1 MKLKDMIGM
10 SLSNLF
16 KRKVRTL
23 LTIAGV
29 VIGTCA
35 IVVMVSFGIGMKE
48 SMNTMMEGMGDLT
61 IVQIN
66 NYNQTQDATPLD
78 DEMIAQIEAL
88 PHVAAVTP
96 IYTLDWNAVTINSG
110 KYAYQGQIYGVNM
123 KALADFG
130 YTVEEGDLPGEDF
143 QENMILFGR
152 SALYNFY
159 NTKKTSNNMVMDQ
172 PDATGKI
179 PDPYVDPMEDKLE
192 LMINEMQS
200 NPGGGTESGSGS
212 TTTASKKRKP
222 IKLNCIGVM
231 GDDWSRNPPPG
242 YAVFMDISFAKKLQ
256 AEYNKLN
263 KIKESDTTKKSYDNV
278 SVKADSV
285 DNVAEVEEAIQAL
298 GFADTYSM
306 ESIRKPL
313 EEQMRTTQMILGG
326 LGAISL
332 LVAALGITNTM
343 IMSIYERTREIGV
356 MKVLG
361 CVVGNIRSMF
371 LMEAGTIGF
380 IGGIVGLV
388 FSYGI
393 SFAIN
398 SFAAGGDGSAMG
410 GMMGIGMGMGGGTS
424 VSIIPVWLA
433 LGALAFATMIGLV
446 SGSYP
451 ANRAVKISALTAIKQ
466 E

>member
-1 MKLKDMIGM
+1 MKWKDMIGM

-23 LTIAGV
+23 LTVAGV
-29 VIGTCA
+29 IIGTCA
-35 IVVMVSFGIGMKE
+35 IVVMVSFGIGINE

-66 NYNQTQDATPLD
+66 NYNQTPESTPLD
-78 DEMIAQIEAL
+78 DDMIAKIEAI
-88 PHVAAVTP
+88 PHVVAVTP
-96 IYTLDWNAVTINSG
+96 VYTLDWNAVTINSG

-123 KALADFG
+123 KSLADFG
-130 YTVEEGDLPGEDF
+130 YTVQEGSLPGDDF
-143 QENMILFGR
+143 EENMILFGW

-159 NTKKTSNNMVMDQ
+159 NTKKTSNNMIFAQ
-172 PDATGKI
+172 PDATGTI
-179 PDPYVDPMEDKLE
+179 PDPYVDPMKDELE
-192 LMINEMQS
+192 LVINEMQG
-200 NPGGGTESGSGS
+200 NLDEGTS
-212 TTTASKKRKP
+212 TTTASKKQKP
-222 IKLNCIGVM
+222 IELKCIGVM

-242 YAVFMDISFAKKLQ
+242 YAVFMDVNFAKKLQ
-256 AEYNKLN
+256 EQYNKIN
-263 KIKESDTTKKSYDNV
+263 DVDTTNTKSSYDNV
-278 SVKADSV
+278 SVKAESV
-285 DNVAEVEEAIQAL
+285 EYVAEVEEAIQAL

-313 EEQMRTTQMILGG
+313 EQQMSTIQMILGG

-361 CVVGNIRSMF
+361 CVVGNIRTMF
-371 LMEAGTIGF
+371 LVEAGTIGF
-380 IGGIVGLV
+380 MGGILGLA

-398 SFAAGGDGSAMG
+398 SFAAAGNSISLGGIVGVGVTGSN
-410 GMMGIGMGMGGGTS
+410 

-433 LGALAFATMIGLV
+433 FGALVFATMIGLI
-446 SGSYP
+446 SGFYP

>member
-1 MKLKDMIGM
+1 MIGM

-23 LTIAGV
+23 LTVAGV
-29 VIGTCA
+29 IIGTCA
-35 IVVMVSFGIGMKE
+35 IVVMVSFGIGINE
-48 SMNTMMEGMGDLT
+48 SMNTMMEGMGELT

-66 NYNQTQDATPLD
+66 NYNQTPESTPLD
-78 DEMIAQIEAL
+78 DDMIAKIEAI
-88 PHVAAVTP
+88 PHVVAVTP
-96 IYTLDWNAVTINSG
+96 VYTLDWNAVTINSG

-123 KALADFG
+123 KSLADFG
-130 YTVEEGDLPGEDF
+130 YTVQEGSLPGDDF
-143 QENMILFGR
+143 EENMILFGW

-159 NTKKTSNNMVMDQ
+159 NTKKTSNNMIFAQ
-172 PDATGKI
+172 PDATGTI
-179 PDPYVDPMEDKLE
+179 PDPYVDPMKDELE
-192 LMINEMQS
+192 LVINEMQG
-200 NPGGGTESGSGS
+200 NLDEGTS
-212 TTTASKKRKP
+212 TTTASKKQKP
-222 IKLNCIGVM
+222 IELKCIGVM

-242 YAVFMDISFAKKLQ
+242 YAVFMDVSFAKKLQ
-256 AEYNKLN
+256 EQYNKIN
-263 KIKESDTTKKSYDNV
+263 DVDTTNTKSSYDNV
-278 SVKADSV
+278 SVKAESV
-285 DNVAEVEEAIQAL
+285 EYVAEVEEAIQAL

-313 EEQMRTTQMILGG
+313 EQQMSTIQMILGG

-361 CVVGNIRSMF
+361 CVVGNIRTMF
-371 LMEAGTIGF
+371 LVEAGTIGF
-380 IGGIVGLV
+380 MGGILGLA

-398 SFAAGGDGSAMG
+398 SFAAAGNSISLGGIVGVGVTGSN
-410 GMMGIGMGMGGGTS
+410 

-433 LGALAFATMIGLV
+433 FGALVFATMIGLI
-446 SGSYP
+446 SGFYP

>member
-1 MKLKDMIGM
+1 MKWKDMIGM

-23 LTIAGV
+23 LTVAGV
-29 VIGTCA
+29 IIGTCA
-35 IVVMVSFGIGMKE
+35 IVVMVSFGIGINE

-66 NYNQTQDATPLD
+66 NYNQTPESTPLD
-78 DEMIAQIEAL
+78 DDMIAKIEAI
-88 PHVAAVTP
+88 PHVVAVTP
-96 IYTLDWNAVTINSG
+96 VYTLDWNAVTINSG

-123 KALADFG
+123 KSLADFG
-130 YTVEEGDLPGEDF
+130 YTVQEGSLPGDDF
-143 QENMILFGR
+143 EENMILFGW

-159 NTKKTSNNMVMDQ
+159 NTKKTSNNMIFAQ
-172 PDATGKI
+172 PDATGTI
-179 PDPYVDPMEDKLE
+179 PDPYVDPMKDELE
-192 LMINEMQS
+192 LVINEMQG
-200 NPGGGTESGSGS
+200 NLDEGTS
-212 TTTASKKRKP
+212 TTTASKKQKP
-222 IKLNCIGVM
+222 IELKCIGVM

-242 YAVFMDISFAKKLQ
+242 YAVFMDVSFAKKLQ
-256 AEYNKLN
+256 EQYNKIN
-263 KIKESDTTKKSYDNV
+263 DVDTTNTKSSYDNV
-278 SVKADSV
+278 SVKAESV
-285 DNVAEVEEAIQAL
+285 EYVAEVEEAIQAL

-313 EEQMRTTQMILGG
+313 EQQMSTIQMILGG

-361 CVVGNIRSMF
+361 CVVGNIRTMF
-371 LMEAGTIGF
+371 LVEAGTIGF
-380 IGGIVGLV
+380 MGGILGLA

-398 SFAAGGDGSAMG
+398 SFAAAGNSISLGGIVGVGVTGSN
-410 GMMGIGMGMGGGTS
+410 

-433 LGALAFATMIGLV
+433 FGALVFATMIGLV
-446 SGSYP
+446 SGFYP

>member
-1 MKLKDMIGM
+1 MIGM

-23 LTIAGV
+23 LTVAGV
-29 VIGTCA
+29 IIGTCA
-35 IVVMVSFGIGMKE
+35 IVVMVSFGIGINE

-66 NYNQTQDATPLD
+66 NYNQTPESTPLD
-78 DEMIAQIEAL
+78 DDMIAKIEAI
-88 PHVAAVTP
+88 PHVVAVTP
-96 IYTLDWNAVTINSG
+96 VYTLDWNAVTINSG

-123 KALADFG
+123 KSLADFG
-130 YTVEEGDLPGEDF
+130 YTVQEGSLPGDDF
-143 QENMILFGR
+143 EENMILFGW

-159 NTKKTSNNMVMDQ
+159 NTKKTSNNMIFAQ
-172 PDATGKI
+172 PDATGTI
-179 PDPYVDPMEDKLE
+179 PDPYVDPMKDE
-192 LMINEMQS
+192 LDLVINEMQG
-200 NPGGGTESGSGS
+200 NLDEGTS
-212 TTTASKKRKP
+212 TTTASKKQKP
-222 IKLNCIGVM
+222 IELKCIGVM

-242 YAVFMDISFAKKLQ
+242 YAVFMDVSFAKKLQ
-256 AEYNKLN
+256 EQYNKIN
-263 KIKESDTTKKSYDNV
+263 DVDTTNTKSSYDNV
-278 SVKADSV
+278 SVKAESV
-285 DNVAEVEEAIQAL
+285 EYVAEVEEAIQAL

-313 EEQMRTTQMILGG
+313 EQQMSTIQMILGG

-361 CVVGNIRSMF
+361 CVVGNIRTMF
-371 LMEAGTIGF
+371 LVEAGTIGF
-380 IGGIVGLV
+380 MGGILGLA

-398 SFAAGGDGSAMG
+398 SFAAAGNSISLGGIVGVGVTGSN
-410 GMMGIGMGMGGGTS
+410 

-433 LGALAFATMIGLV
+433 FGALVFATMIGLI
-446 SGSYP
+446 SGFYP

>member
-1 MKLKDMIGM
+1 MIGM

-23 LTIAGV
+23 LTVAGV
-29 VIGTCA
+29 IIGTCA
-35 IVVMVSFGIGMKE
+35 IVVMVSFGIGINE

-66 NYNQTQDATPLD
+66 NYNQTPESTPLD
-78 DEMIAQIEAL
+78 DDMIAKIEAI
-88 PHVAAVTP
+88 PHVVAVTP
-96 IYTLDWNAVTINSG
+96 VYTLDWNAVTINSG

-123 KALADFG
+123 KSLADFG
-130 YTVEEGDLPGEDF
+130 YTVQEGSLPGDDF
-143 QENMILFGR
+143 EENMILFGW

-159 NTKKTSNNMVMDQ
+159 NTKKTSNNMIFAQ
-172 PDATGKI
+172 PDATGTI
-179 PDPYVDPMEDKLE
+179 PDPYVDPMKDELE
-192 LMINEMQS
+192 LVINEMQG
-200 NPGGGTESGSGS
+200 NLDEGTS
-212 TTTASKKRKP
+212 TTTASKKQKP
-222 IKLNCIGVM
+222 IELKCIGVM

-242 YAVFMDISFAKKLQ
+242 YAVFMDVNFAKKLQ
-256 AEYNKLN
+256 EQYNKIN
-263 KIKESDTTKKSYDNV
+263 DVDTTNTKSSYDNV
-278 SVKADSV
+278 SVKAESV
-285 DNVAEVEEAIQAL
+285 EYVAEVEEAIQAL

-313 EEQMRTTQMILGG
+313 EQQMSTIQMILGG

-361 CVVGNIRSMF
+361 CVVGNIRTMF
-371 LMEAGTIGF
+371 LVEAGTIGF
-380 IGGIVGLV
+380 MGGILGLA

-398 SFAAGGDGSAMG
+398 SFAAAGNSISLGGIVGVGVTGSN
-410 GMMGIGMGMGGGTS
+410 

-433 LGALAFATMIGLV
+433 FGALVFATMIGLI
-446 SGSYP
+446 SGFYP

>member
-1 MKLKDMIGM
+1 MKIKDMIGM

-23 LTIAGV
+23 LTVAGV
-29 VIGTCA
+29 IIGTCA
-35 IVVMVSFGIGMKE
+35 IVVMVSFGIGIRE

-61 IVQIN
+61 IIQIN
-66 NYNQTQDATPLD
+66 NYNQTNTDNPLD
-78 DEMIAQIEAL
+78 DKAVEQIAAL

-96 IYTLDWNAVTINSG
+96 VYNLDWNAVTINSG

-123 KALADFG
+123 KALNDFG
-130 YTVEEGDLPGEDF
+130 YTVERGEMPGEDF
-143 QENMILFGR
+143 DAHTILFGH

-159 NTKKTSNNMVMDQ
+159 NTKKTSNNMIFEQ
-172 PDATGKI
+172 PDVTGNI
-179 PDPYVDPMEDKLE
+179 PDPYVDPLEDKLE
-192 LMINEMQS
+192 LVINEQDS
-200 NPGGGTESGSGS
+200 NSPG
-212 TTTASKKRKP
+212 TTTASKKQKP

-231 GDDWSRNPPPG
+231 GDDWSRSPPPG
-242 YAVFMDISFAKKLQ
+242 YAVFMDISFAKELQ
-256 AEYNKLN
+256 EKYNKIN
-263 KIKESDTTKKSYDNV
+263 KIKVDKTQQAQGYQNV

-285 DNVAEVEEAIQAL
+285 ETVAEVQEAIQAM
-298 GFADTYSM
+298 GFSDTFSM

-313 EEQMRTTQMILGG
+313 EEQMRTIQMILGG

-361 CVVGNIRSMF
+361 CVIGNIRAMF
-371 LMEAGTIGF
+371 LVEAGTIGF
-380 IGGIVGLV
+380 IGGVLGLA
-388 FSYGI
+388 FSYAI
-393 SFAIN
+393 SFGIN
-398 SFAAGGDGSAMG
+398 TFSAGGEGSAMG
-410 GMMGIGMGMGGGTS
+410 GMFGMGMGGTS
-424 VSIIPVWLA
+424 ISIIPPWLA
-433 LGALAFATMIGLV
+433 LGALVFATMIGLV
-446 SGSYP
+446 SGFYP

>member
-1 MKLKDMIGM
+1 MKWKDMIGM

-23 LTIAGV
+23 LTVAGV
-29 VIGTCA
+29 IIGTCA
-35 IVVMVSFGIGMKE
+35 IVVMVSFGIGINE

-66 NYNQTQDATPLD
+66 NYNQTPESTPLD
-78 DEMIAQIEAL
+78 DDMIAKIEAI
-88 PHVAAVTP
+88 PHVVAVTP
-96 IYTLDWNAVTINSG
+96 VYTLDWNAVTINSG

-123 KALADFG
+123 KSLADFG
-130 YTVEEGDLPGEDF
+130 YTVQEGSLPGDDF
-143 QENMILFGR
+143 EENMILFGW

-159 NTKKTSNNMVMDQ
+159 NTKKTSNNMIFAQ
-172 PDATGKI
+172 PDATGTI
-179 PDPYVDPMEDKLE
+179 PDPYVDPMKDELE
-192 LMINEMQS
+192 LVINEMQG
-200 NPGGGTESGSGS
+200 NLDEGTS
-212 TTTASKKRKP
+212 TTTASKKQKP
-222 IKLNCIGVM
+222 IELKCIGVM
-231 GDDWSRNPPPG
+231 GDDRSRNPPPG
-242 YAVFMDISFAKKLQ
+242 YAVFMDVSFAKKLQ
-256 AEYNKLN
+256 EQYNKIN
-263 KIKESDTTKKSYDNV
+263 DVDTTNTKSSYDNV
-278 SVKADSV
+278 SVKAESV
-285 DNVAEVEEAIQAL
+285 EYVAEVEEAIQAL

-313 EEQMRTTQMILGG
+313 EQQMSTIQMILGG

-361 CVVGNIRSMF
+361 CVVGNIRTMF
-371 LMEAGTIGF
+371 LVEAGTIGF
-380 IGGIVGLV
+380 MGGILGLA

-398 SFAAGGDGSAMG
+398 SFAAAGNSISLGGIVGVGVTGSN
-410 GMMGIGMGMGGGTS
+410 

-433 LGALAFATMIGLV
+433 FGALVFATMIGLI
-446 SGSYP
+446 SGFYP

>member
-1 MKLKDMIGM
+1 MIGM

-23 LTIAGV
+23 LTVAGV
-29 VIGTCA
+29 IIGTCA
-35 IVVMVSFGIGMKE
+35 IVVMVSFGIGINE

-66 NYNQTQDATPLD
+66 NYNQTPESTPLD
-78 DEMIAQIEAL
+78 DDMIEKIEEI
-88 PHVAAVTP
+88 PHVLAVTP
-96 IYTLDWNAVTINSG
+96 VYTLDWNAVTINSG

-123 KALADFG
+123 KSLADFG
-130 YTVEEGDLPGEDF
+130 YTVQEGSLPGDDF
-143 QENMILFGR
+143 EENMILFGW

-159 NTKKTSNNMVMDQ
+159 NTKKTSNNMIFAQ
-172 PDATGKI
+172 PDATGTI
-179 PDPYVDPMEDKLE
+179 PDPYVDPMKDELE
-192 LMINEMQS
+192 LVINEMQG
-200 NPGGGTESGSGS
+200 NLDEGTS
-212 TTTASKKRKP
+212 TTTASKKQKP
-222 IKLNCIGVM
+222 IELKCIGVM

-242 YAVFMDISFAKKLQ
+242 YAVFMDVSFAKKLQ
-256 AEYNKLN
+256 EQYNKIN
-263 KIKESDTTKKSYDNV
+263 DVDTTNTKSSYDNV
-278 SVKADSV
+278 SVKAESV
-285 DNVAEVEEAIQAL
+285 EYVAEVEEAIQAL

-313 EEQMRTTQMILGG
+313 EQQMSTIQMILGG

-361 CVVGNIRSMF
+361 CVVGNIRTMF
-371 LMEAGTIGF
+371 LVEAGTIGF
-380 IGGIVGLV
+380 MGGILGLA

-398 SFAAGGDGSAMG
+398 SFAAAGNSISLGGIVGVGVTGSN
-410 GMMGIGMGMGGGTS
+410 

-433 LGALAFATMIGLV
+433 FGALVFATMIGLI
-446 SGSYP
+446 SGFYP

>member
-1 MKLKDMIGM
+1 MIGM

-23 LTIAGV
+23 LTVAGV
-29 VIGTCA
+29 IIGTCA
-35 IVVMVSFGIGMKE
+35 IVVMVSFGIGINE

-66 NYNQTQDATPLD
+66 NYNQTPESTPLD
-78 DEMIAQIEAL
+78 DDMIAKIEAI
-88 PHVAAVTP
+88 PHVVAVTP
-96 IYTLDWNAVTINSG
+96 VYTLDWNAVTINSG

-123 KALADFG
+123 KSLADFG
-130 YTVEEGDLPGEDF
+130 YTVQEGSLPGDDF
-143 QENMILFGR
+143 EENMILFGW

-159 NTKKTSNNMVMDQ
+159 NTKKTSNNMIFAQ
-172 PDATGKI
+172 PDATGTI
-179 PDPYVDPMEDKLE
+179 PDPYVDPMKDELE
-192 LMINEMQS
+192 LVINEMQG
-200 NPGGGTESGSGS
+200 NLDEGTS
-212 TTTASKKRKP
+212 TTTASKKQKP
-222 IKLNCIGVM
+222 IELKCIGVM

-242 YAVFMDISFAKKLQ
+242 YAVFMDVSFAKKLQ
-256 AEYNKLN
+256 EQYNKIN
-263 KIKESDTTKKSYDNV
+263 DVDTTNTKSSYDNV
-278 SVKADSV
+278 SVKAESV
-285 DNVAEVEEAIQAL
+285 EYVAEVEEAIQAL

-313 EEQMRTTQMILGG
+313 EQQMSIIQMILGG

-361 CVVGNIRSMF
+361 CVVGNIRTMF
-371 LMEAGTIGF
+371 LVEAGTIGF
-380 IGGIVGLV
+380 MGGILGLA

-398 SFAAGGDGSAMG
+398 SFAAAGNSISLGGIVGVGVTGSN
-410 GMMGIGMGMGGGTS
+410 

-433 LGALAFATMIGLV
+433 FGALVFATMIGLI
-446 SGSYP
+446 SGFYP

>member
-1 MKLKDMIGM
+1 MKWKDMIGM

-23 LTIAGV
+23 LTVAGV
-29 VIGTCA
+29 IIGTCA
-35 IVVMVSFGIGMKE
+35 IVVMVSFGIGINE

-66 NYNQTQDATPLD
+66 NYNQTPESTPLD
-78 DEMIAQIEAL
+78 DDMIAKIEAI
-88 PHVAAVTP
+88 PHVVAVTP
-96 IYTLDWNAVTINSG
+96 VYTLDWNAVTINSG

-123 KALADFG
+123 KSLADFG
-130 YTVEEGDLPGEDF
+130 YTVQEGSLPGDDF
-143 QENMILFGR
+143 EENMILFGW

-159 NTKKTSNNMVMDQ
+159 NTKKTSNNMIFAQ
-172 PDATGKI
+172 PDATGTI
-179 PDPYVDPMEDKLE
+179 PDPYVDPMKDELE
-192 LMINEMQS
+192 LVINEMQG
-200 NPGGGTESGSGS
+200 NLDEGRS
-212 TTTASKKRKP
+212 TTTASKKQKP
-222 IKLNCIGVM
+222 IELKCIGVM

-242 YAVFMDISFAKKLQ
+242 YAVFMDVSFAKKLQ
-256 AEYNKLN
+256 EQYNKIN
-263 KIKESDTTKKSYDNV
+263 DVDTTNTKSSYDNV
-278 SVKADSV
+278 SVKAESV
-285 DNVAEVEEAIQAL
+285 EYVAEVEEAIQAL

-313 EEQMRTTQMILGG
+313 EQQMSTIQMILGG

-361 CVVGNIRSMF
+361 CVVGNIRTMF
-371 LMEAGTIGF
+371 LVEAGTIGF
-380 IGGIVGLV
+380 MGGILGLA

-398 SFAAGGDGSAMG
+398 SFAAAGNSISLGGIVGVGVTGSN
-410 GMMGIGMGMGGGTS
+410 

-433 LGALAFATMIGLV
+433 FGALVFATMIGLI
-446 SGSYP
+446 SGFYP

>member
-1 MKLKDMIGM
+1 MIGM

-23 LTIAGV
+23 LTVAGV
-29 VIGTCA
+29 IIGTCA
-35 IVVMVSFGIGMKE
+35 IVVMVSFGIGINE

-66 NYNQTQDATPLD
+66 NYNQTPESTPLD
-78 DEMIAQIEAL
+78 DDMIAKIEAI
-88 PHVAAVTP
+88 PHVVAVTP
-96 IYTLDWNAVTINSG
+96 VYTLDWNAVTINSG

-123 KALADFG
+123 KSLADFG
-130 YTVEEGDLPGEDF
+130 YTVQEGSLPGDDF
-143 QENMILFGR
+143 EENMILFGW

-159 NTKKTSNNMVMDQ
+159 NTKKTSNNMIFAQ
-172 PDATGKI
+172 PDATGTI
-179 PDPYVDPMEDKLE
+179 PDPYVDPMKDELE
-192 LMINEMQS
+192 LVINEMQG
-200 NPGGGTESGSGS
+200 NLDEGTS
-212 TTTASKKRKP
+212 TTTASKKQKP
-222 IKLNCIGVM
+222 IEHKCIGVM

-242 YAVFMDISFAKKLQ
+242 YAVFMDVSFAKKLQ
-256 AEYNKLN
+256 EQYNKIN
-263 KIKESDTTKKSYDNV
+263 DVDTTNTKSSYDNV
-278 SVKADSV
+278 SVKAESV
-285 DNVAEVEEAIQAL
+285 EYVAEVEEAIQAL

-313 EEQMRTTQMILGG
+313 EQQMSTIQMILGG

-361 CVVGNIRSMF
+361 CVVGNIRTMF
-371 LMEAGTIGF
+371 LVEAGTIGF
-380 IGGIVGLV
+380 MGGILGLA

-393 SFAIN
+393 SFATN
-398 SFAAGGDGSAMG
+398 SVAAAGNSISLGGVVGVGATGSN
-410 GMMGIGMGMGGGTS
+410 

-433 LGALAFATMIGLV
+433 FGALVFATTIGLI
-446 SGSYP
+446 SGFYP

>member
-1 MKLKDMIGM
+1 MIGM

-23 LTIAGV
+23 LTVAGV
-29 VIGTCA
+29 IIGTCA
-35 IVVMVSFGIGMKE
+35 IVVMVSFGIGINE

-66 NYNQTQDATPLD
+66 NYNQTPESTPLD
-78 DEMIAQIEAL
+78 DDMIAKIEAI
-88 PHVAAVTP
+88 PHVVAVTP
-96 IYTLDWNAVTINSG
+96 VYTLDWNAVTINSG

-123 KALADFG
+123 KSLADFG
-130 YTVEEGDLPGEDF
+130 YTVQEGSLPGDDF
-143 QENMILFGR
+143 EENMILFGW

-159 NTKKTSNNMVMDQ
+159 NTKKTSNNMIFAQ
-172 PDATGKI
+172 PDATGTI
-179 PDPYVDPMEDKLE
+179 PDPYVDPMKDELE
-192 LMINEMQS
+192 LVINEMQG
-200 NPGGGTESGSGS
+200 NLDEGTS
-212 TTTASKKRKP
+212 TTTASKKQKP
-222 IKLNCIGVM
+222 IELKCIGVM

-242 YAVFMDISFAKKLQ
+242 YAVFMDVSFAKKLQ
-256 AEYNKLN
+256 EQYNKIN
-263 KIKESDTTKKSYDNV
+263 DVDTTNTKSSYDNV
-278 SVKADSV
+278 SVKAESV
-285 DNVAEVEEAIQAL
+285 EYVAEVEEAIQAL

-313 EEQMRTTQMILGG
+313 EQQMSTIQMILGG

-361 CVVGNIRSMF
+361 CVVGNIRTMF
-371 LMEAGTIGF
+371 LVEAGTIGF
-380 IGGIVGLV
+380 MGGILGLA

-398 SFAAGGDGSAMG
+398 SFAAAGNSISLGGIVGVGVTGSN
-410 GMMGIGMGMGGGTS
+410 

-433 LGALAFATMIGLV
+433 FGALVFATMIGLI
-446 SGSYP
+446 SGFYP

>member
-1 MKLKDMIGM
+1 MKWKDMIGM

-16 KRKVRTL
+16 KHKVRTL
-23 LTIAGV
+23 LTVAGV
-29 VIGTCA
+29 IIGTCA
-35 IVVMVSFGIGMKE
+35 IVVMVSFGIGINE

-66 NYNQTQDATPLD
+66 NYNQTPESTPLD
-78 DEMIAQIEAL
+78 DDMIAKIEAI
-88 PHVAAVTP
+88 PHVVAVTP
-96 IYTLDWNAVTINSG
+96 VYTLDWNAVTINSG

-123 KALADFG
+123 KSLADFG
-130 YTVEEGDLPGEDF
+130 YTVQEGSLPGDDF
-143 QENMILFGR
+143 EENMILFGW

-159 NTKKTSNNMVMDQ
+159 NTKKTSNNMIFAQ
-172 PDATGKI
+172 PDATGTI
-179 PDPYVDPMEDKLE
+179 PDPYVDPMKDELE
-192 LMINEMQS
+192 LVINEMQG
-200 NPGGGTESGSGS
+200 NLDEGTS
-212 TTTASKKRKP
+212 TTTASKKQKP
-222 IKLNCIGVM
+222 IELKCIGVM

-242 YAVFMDISFAKKLQ
+242 YAVFMDVSFAKKLQ
-256 AEYNKLN
+256 EQYNKIN
-263 KIKESDTTKKSYDNV
+263 DVDTTNTKSSYDNV
-278 SVKADSV
+278 SVKAESV
-285 DNVAEVEEAIQAL
+285 EYVAEVEEAIQAL

-313 EEQMRTTQMILGG
+313 EQQMSTIQMILGG

-361 CVVGNIRSMF
+361 CVVGNIRTMF
-371 LMEAGTIGF
+371 LVEAGTIGF
-380 IGGIVGLV
+380 MGGILGLA

-398 SFAAGGDGSAMG
+398 SFAAAGNSISLGGIVGVGVTGSN
-410 GMMGIGMGMGGGTS
+410 

-433 LGALAFATMIGLV
+433 FGALVFATMIGLI
-446 SGSYP
+446 SGFYP

>member
-1 MKLKDMIGM
+1 MKWKDMIGM

-23 LTIAGV
+23 LTVAGV
-29 VIGTCA
+29 IIGTCA
-35 IVVMVSFGIGMKE
+35 IVVMVSFGIGINE

-66 NYNQTQDATPLD
+66 NYNQTLESTPLD
-78 DEMIAQIEAL
+78 DDMIAKIEAI
-88 PHVAAVTP
+88 PHVVAVTP
-96 IYTLDWNAVTINSG
+96 VYTLDWNAVTINSG

-123 KALADFG
+123 KSLADFG
-130 YTVEEGDLPGEDF
+130 YTVQEGSLPGDDF
-143 QENMILFGR
+143 EENMILFGW

-159 NTKKTSNNMVMDQ
+159 NTKKTSNNMIFAQ
-172 PDATGKI
+172 PDATGTI
-179 PDPYVDPMEDKLE
+179 PDPYVDPMKDELE
-192 LMINEMQS
+192 LVINEMQG
-200 NPGGGTESGSGS
+200 NLDEGTS
-212 TTTASKKRKP
+212 TTTASKKQKP
-222 IKLNCIGVM
+222 IELKCIGVM

-242 YAVFMDISFAKKLQ
+242 YAVFMDVSFAKKLQ
-256 AEYNKLN
+256 EQYNKIN
-263 KIKESDTTKKSYDNV
+263 DVDTTNTKSSYDNV
-278 SVKADSV
+278 SVKAESV
-285 DNVAEVEEAIQAL
+285 EYVAEVEEAIQAL

-313 EEQMRTTQMILGG
+313 EQQMSTIQMILGG

-361 CVVGNIRSMF
+361 CVVGNIRTMF
-371 LMEAGTIGF
+371 LVEAGTIGF
-380 IGGIVGLV
+380 MGGILGLA

-398 SFAAGGDGSAMG
+398 SFAAAGNSISLGGIVGVGVTGSN
-410 GMMGIGMGMGGGTS
+410 

-433 LGALAFATMIGLV
+433 FGALVFATMIGLI
-446 SGSYP
+446 SGFYP

>member
-1 MKLKDMIGM
+1 MIGM

-23 LTIAGV
+23 LTVAGV
-29 VIGTCA
+29 IIGTCA
-35 IVVMVSFGIGMKE
+35 IVVMVSFGIGINE

-66 NYNQTQDATPLD
+66 NYNQTPESTPLD
-78 DEMIAQIEAL
+78 DDMIAKIEAI
-88 PHVAAVTP
+88 PHVVAVTP
-96 IYTLDWNAVTINSG
+96 VYTLDWNAVTINSG

-123 KALADFG
+123 KSLADFG
-130 YTVEEGDLPGEDF
+130 YTVQEGSLPGDDF
-143 QENMILFGR
+143 EENMILFGW

-159 NTKKTSNNMVMDQ
+159 NTKKTSNNMIFAQ
-172 PDATGKI
+172 PDATGTI
-179 PDPYVDPMEDKLE
+179 PDPYVDPMKDELE
-192 LMINEMQS
+192 LVINEMQG
-200 NPGGGTESGSGS
+200 NLDEGTS
-212 TTTASKKRKP
+212 TTTASKKQKP
-222 IKLNCIGVM
+222 IELKCIGVM

-242 YAVFMDISFAKKLQ
+242 YAVFMDVSFAKKLQ
-256 AEYNKLN
+256 EQYNKIN
-263 KIKESDTTKKSYDNV
+263 DVDTTNTKSSYDNV
-278 SVKADSV
+278 SVKAESV
-285 DNVAEVEEAIQAL
+285 EYVAEVEEAIQAL

-313 EEQMRTTQMILGG
+313 EQQMSTIQMILGG

-361 CVVGNIRSMF
+361 CVVGNIRTMF
-371 LMEAGTIGF
+371 LVEAGTIGF
-380 IGGIVGLV
+380 MGGILGLA

-398 SFAAGGDGSAMG
+398 SFAAAGNSISLVGIVGVGVTGSN
-410 GMMGIGMGMGGGTS
+410 

-433 LGALAFATMIGLV
+433 FGALVFATMIGLI
-446 SGSYP
+446 SGFYP

>member
-1 MKLKDMIGM
+1 MKWKDMIGM

-23 LTIAGV
+23 LTVAGV
-29 VIGTCA
+29 IIGTCA
-35 IVVMVSFGIGMKE
+35 IVVMVSFGIGINE

-66 NYNQTQDATPLD
+66 NYNQTPESTPLD
-78 DEMIAQIEAL
+78 DDMIAKIEAI
-88 PHVAAVTP
+88 PHVVAVTP
-96 IYTLDWNAVTINSG
+96 VYTLDWNAVTINSG

-123 KALADFG
+123 KSLADFG
-130 YTVEEGDLPGEDF
+130 YTVQEGSLPGDDF
-143 QENMILFGR
+143 EENMILFGW

-159 NTKKTSNNMVMDQ
+159 NTKKTSNNMIFAQ
-172 PDATGKI
+172 PDATGTI
-179 PDPYVDPMEDKLE
+179 PDPYVDPMKDELE
-192 LMINEMQS
+192 LVINEMQG
-200 NPGGGTESGSGS
+200 NLDEGTS
-212 TTTASKKRKP
+212 TTTASKKQKP
-222 IKLNCIGVM
+222 IELKCIGVM

-242 YAVFMDISFAKKLQ
+242 YAVFMDVSFAKKLQ
-256 AEYNKLN
+256 EQYNKIN
-263 KIKESDTTKKSYDNV
+263 DVDTTNTKSSYDNV
-278 SVKADSV
+278 SVKAESV
-285 DNVAEVEEAIQAL
+285 EYVAEVEEAIQAL

-313 EEQMRTTQMILGG
+313 EQQMSTIQMILGG

-361 CVVGNIRSMF
+361 CVVGNIRTMF
-371 LMEAGTIGF
+371 LVEAGTIGF
-380 IGGIVGLV
+380 MGGILGLA

-398 SFAAGGDGSAMG
+398 SFAAAGNSISLGGIVGVGVTGSN
-410 GMMGIGMGMGGGTS
+410 

-433 LGALAFATMIGLV
+433 FGALVFATMIGLI
-446 SGSYP
+446 SGFYP
-451 ANRAVKISALTAIKQ
+451 ANRAVKISALTAIMQ
-466 E
+466 D

>member
-1 MKLKDMIGM
+1 MKWKDMIGM
-10 SLSNLF
+10 SFSNLF

-23 LTIAGV
+23 LTVAGV
-29 VIGTCA
+29 IIGTCA
-35 IVVMVSFGIGMKE
+35 IVVMVSFGIGINE

-66 NYNQTQDATPLD
+66 NYNQTPESTPLD
-78 DEMIAQIEAL
+78 DDMIAKIEAI
-88 PHVAAVTP
+88 PHVVAVTP
-96 IYTLDWNAVTINSG
+96 VYTLDWNAVTINSG

-123 KALADFG
+123 KSLADFG
-130 YTVEEGDLPGEDF
+130 YTVQEGSLPGDDF
-143 QENMILFGR
+143 EENMILFGW

-159 NTKKTSNNMVMDQ
+159 NTKKTSNNMIFAQ
-172 PDATGKI
+172 PDATGTI
-179 PDPYVDPMEDKLE
+179 PDPYVDPMKDELE
-192 LMINEMQS
+192 LVINEMQG
-200 NPGGGTESGSGS
+200 NLDEGTS
-212 TTTASKKRKP
+212 TTTASKKQKP
-222 IKLNCIGVM
+222 IELKCIGVM

-242 YAVFMDISFAKKLQ
+242 YAVFMDVSFAKKLQ
-256 AEYNKLN
+256 EQYNKIN
-263 KIKESDTTKKSYDNV
+263 DVDTTNTKSSYDNV
-278 SVKADSV
+278 SVKAESV
-285 DNVAEVEEAIQAL
+285 EYVAEVEEAIQAL

-313 EEQMRTTQMILGG
+313 EQQMSTIQMILGG

-361 CVVGNIRSMF
+361 CVVGNIRTMF
-371 LMEAGTIGF
+371 LVEAGTIGF
-380 IGGIVGLV
+380 MGGILGLA

-398 SFAAGGDGSAMG
+398 SFAAAGNSISLGGIVGVGVTGSN
-410 GMMGIGMGMGGGTS
+410 

-433 LGALAFATMIGLV
+433 FGALVFATMIGLI
-446 SGSYP
+446 SGFYP

>member
-1 MKLKDMIGM
+1 MIGM

-23 LTIAGV
+23 LTVAGV
-29 VIGTCA
+29 IIGTCA
-35 IVVMVSFGIGMKE
+35 IVVMVSFGIGINE

-66 NYNQTQDATPLD
+66 NYNQTLESTPLD
-78 DEMIAQIEAL
+78 DDMIAKIEAI
-88 PHVAAVTP
+88 PHVVAVTP
-96 IYTLDWNAVTINSG
+96 VYTLDWNAVTINSG

-123 KALADFG
+123 KSLADFG
-130 YTVEEGDLPGEDF
+130 YTVQEGSLPGDDF
-143 QENMILFGR
+143 EENMILFGW

-159 NTKKTSNNMVMDQ
+159 NTKKTSNNMIFAQ
-172 PDATGKI
+172 PDATGTI
-179 PDPYVDPMEDKLE
+179 PDPYVDPMKDELE
-192 LMINEMQS
+192 LVINEMQG
-200 NPGGGTESGSGS
+200 NLDEGTS
-212 TTTASKKRKP
+212 TTTASKKQKP
-222 IKLNCIGVM
+222 IELKCIGVM

-242 YAVFMDISFAKKLQ
+242 YAVFMDVSFAKKLQ
-256 AEYNKLN
+256 EQYNKIN
-263 KIKESDTTKKSYDNV
+263 DVDTTNTKSSYDNV
-278 SVKADSV
+278 SVKAESV
-285 DNVAEVEEAIQAL
+285 EYVAEVEEAIQAL

-313 EEQMRTTQMILGG
+313 EQQMSTIQMILGG

-361 CVVGNIRSMF
+361 CVVGNIRTMF
-371 LMEAGTIGF
+371 LVEAGTIGF
-380 IGGIVGLV
+380 MGGILGLA

-398 SFAAGGDGSAMG
+398 SFAAAGNSISLGGIVGVGVTGSN
-410 GMMGIGMGMGGGTS
+410 

-433 LGALAFATMIGLV
+433 FGALVFATMIGLI
-446 SGSYP
+446 SGFYP

>member
-1 MKLKDMIGM
+1 MKWKDMIGM

-23 LTIAGV
+23 LTVAGV
-29 VIGTCA
+29 IIGTCA
-35 IVVMVSFGIGMKE
+35 IVVMVSFGIGINE

-66 NYNQTQDATPLD
+66 NYNQTPESTPLD
-78 DEMIAQIEAL
+78 DDMIAKIEAI
-88 PHVAAVTP
+88 PHVVAVTP
-96 IYTLDWNAVTINSG
+96 VYTLDWNAVTINSG

-123 KALADFG
+123 KSLADFG
-130 YTVEEGDLPGEDF
+130 YTVQEGSLPGDDF
-143 QENMILFGR
+143 EENMILFGW

-159 NTKKTSNNMVMDQ
+159 NTKKTSNNMIFAQ
-172 PDATGKI
+172 PDATGTI
-179 PDPYVDPMEDKLE
+179 PDPYVDPMKDELE
-192 LMINEMQS
+192 LVINEMQG
-200 NPGGGTESGSGS
+200 NLDEGTS
-212 TTTASKKRKP
+212 TTTASKKQKP
-222 IKLNCIGVM
+222 IELKCIGVM

-242 YAVFMDISFAKKLQ
+242 YAVFMDVSFAKKLQ
-256 AEYNKLN
+256 EQYNKIN
-263 KIKESDTTKKSYDNV
+263 DVDTTNTKSSYDNV
-278 SVKADSV
+278 SVKAESV
-285 DNVAEVEEAIQAL
+285 EYVAEVEEAIQAL

-313 EEQMRTTQMILGG
+313 EQQMSTIQMILGG

-361 CVVGNIRSMF
+361 CVVGNIRTMF
-371 LMEAGTIGF
+371 LVEAGTIGF
-380 IGGIVGLV
+380 MGGILGLA

-398 SFAAGGDGSAMG
+398 SFAAAGNSISLGGIVGVGVTGSN
-410 GMMGIGMGMGGGTS
+410 

-433 LGALAFATMIGLV
+433 FGALVFATMIGLI
-446 SGSYP
+446 SRFYP

>member
-1 MKLKDMIGM
+1 MIGM

-23 LTIAGV
+23 LTVAGV
-29 VIGTCA
+29 IIGTCA
-35 IVVMVSFGIGMKE
+35 IVVMVSFGIGINE

-66 NYNQTQDATPLD
+66 NYNQTPESTPLD
-78 DEMIAQIEAL
+78 DDMIAKIEAI
-88 PHVAAVTP
+88 PHVVAVTP
-96 IYTLDWNAVTINSG
+96 VYTLDWNAVTINSG

-123 KALADFG
+123 KSLADFG
-130 YTVEEGDLPGEDF
+130 YTVQEGSLPGDDF
-143 QENMILFGR
+143 EENMILFGW

-159 NTKKTSNNMVMDQ
+159 NTKKTSNNMIFAQ
-172 PDATGKI
+172 PDATGTI
-179 PDPYVDPMEDKLE
+179 PDPYVDPMKDELE
-192 LMINEMQS
+192 LVINEMQG
-200 NPGGGTESGSGS
+200 NLDEGTS
-212 TTTASKKRKP
+212 TTTASKKQKP
-222 IKLNCIGVM
+222 IELKCIGVM

-242 YAVFMDISFAKKLQ
+242 YSVFMDVSFAKKLQ
-256 AEYNKLN
+256 EQYNKIN
-263 KIKESDTTKKSYDNV
+263 DVDTTNTKSSYDNV
-278 SVKADSV
+278 SVKAESV
-285 DNVAEVEEAIQAL
+285 EYVAEVEEAIQAL

-313 EEQMRTTQMILGG
+313 EQQMSTIQMILGG

-361 CVVGNIRSMF
+361 CVVGNIRTMF
-371 LMEAGTIGF
+371 LVEAGTIGF
-380 IGGIVGLV
+380 MGGILGLA

-398 SFAAGGDGSAMG
+398 SFAAAGNSISLGGIVGVGVTGSN
-410 GMMGIGMGMGGGTS
+410 

-433 LGALAFATMIGLV
+433 FGALVFATMIGLI
-446 SGSYP
+446 SGFYP

>member
-1 MKLKDMIGM
+1 MIGM

-23 LTIAGV
+23 LTVAGV
-29 VIGTCA
+29 IIGTCA
-35 IVVMVSFGIGMKE
+35 IVVMVSFGVGINE

-66 NYNQTQDATPLD
+66 NYNQTPESTPLD
-78 DEMIAQIEAL
+78 DDMIAKIEAI
-88 PHVAAVTP
+88 PHVVAVTP
-96 IYTLDWNAVTINSG
+96 VYTLDWNAVTINSG

-123 KALADFG
+123 KSLADFG
-130 YTVEEGDLPGEDF
+130 YTVQEGSLPGDDF
-143 QENMILFGR
+143 EENMILFGW

-159 NTKKTSNNMVMDQ
+159 NTKKTSNNMIFAQ
-172 PDATGKI
+172 PDATGTI
-179 PDPYVDPMEDKLE
+179 PDPYVDPMKDELE
-192 LMINEMQS
+192 LVINEMQG
-200 NPGGGTESGSGS
+200 NLDEGTS
-212 TTTASKKRKP
+212 TTTASKKQKP
-222 IKLNCIGVM
+222 IELKCIGVM

-242 YAVFMDISFAKKLQ
+242 YAVFMDVSFAKKLQ
-256 AEYNKLN
+256 EQYNKIN
-263 KIKESDTTKKSYDNV
+263 DVDTTNTKSSYDNV
-278 SVKADSV
+278 SVKAESV
-285 DNVAEVEEAIQAL
+285 EYVAEVEEAIQAL

-313 EEQMRTTQMILGG
+313 EQQMSTIQMILGG

-361 CVVGNIRSMF
+361 CVVGNIRTMF
-371 LMEAGTIGF
+371 LVEAGTIGF
-380 IGGIVGLV
+380 MGGILGLA

-398 SFAAGGDGSAMG
+398 SFAAAGNSISLGGIVGVGVTGSN
-410 GMMGIGMGMGGGTS
+410 

-433 LGALAFATMIGLV
+433 FGALVFATMIGLI
-446 SGSYP
+446 SGFYP

>member
-1 MKLKDMIGM
+1 MKWKDMIGM

-23 LTIAGV
+23 LTVAGV
-29 VIGTCA
+29 IIGTCA
-35 IVVMVSFGIGMKE
+35 IVVMVSFGIGINE

-66 NYNQTQDATPLD
+66 NYNQTPESTPLD
-78 DEMIAQIEAL
+78 DDMIAKIEAI
-88 PHVAAVTP
+88 PHVVAVTP
-96 IYTLDWNAVTINSG
+96 VYTLDWNAVTINSG

-123 KALADFG
+123 KSLADFG
-130 YTVEEGDLPGEDF
+130 YTVQEGSLPGDDF
-143 QENMILFGR
+143 EENMILFGW

-159 NTKKTSNNMVMDQ
+159 NTKKTSNNMIFAQ
-172 PDATGKI
+172 PDATGTI
-179 PDPYVDPMEDKLE
+179 PDPYVDPMKDELE
-192 LMINEMQS
+192 LVINEMQG
-200 NPGGGTESGSGS
+200 NLDEGTS
-212 TTTASKKRKP
+212 TTTASKKQKP
-222 IKLNCIGVM
+222 IELKCIGVM

-242 YAVFMDISFAKKLQ
+242 YAVFMDVSFAKKLQ
-256 AEYNKLN
+256 EQYNKIN
-263 KIKESDTTKKSYDNV
+263 DVDTTNTKSSYDNV
-278 SVKADSV
+278 SVKAEGV
-285 DNVAEVEEAIQAL
+285 EYVAEVEEAIQAL

-313 EEQMRTTQMILGG
+313 EQQMSTIQMILGG

-361 CVVGNIRSMF
+361 CVVGNIRTMF
-371 LMEAGTIGF
+371 LVEAGTIGF
-380 IGGIVGLV
+380 MGGILGLA

-398 SFAAGGDGSAMG
+398 SFAAAGNSISLGGIVGVGVTGSN
-410 GMMGIGMGMGGGTS
+410 

-433 LGALAFATMIGLV
+433 FGALVFATMIGLI
-446 SGSYP
+446 SGFYP

>member
-1 MKLKDMIGM
+1 MIGM

-23 LTIAGV
+23 LTVAGV
-29 VIGTCA
+29 IIGTCA
-35 IVVMVSFGIGMKE
+35 IVVMVSFGIGINE

-66 NYNQTQDATPLD
+66 NYNQTPESTPLD
-78 DEMIAQIEAL
+78 DDMIAKIEAI
-88 PHVAAVTP
+88 PHVVAVTP
-96 IYTLDWNAVTINSG
+96 VYTLDWNAVAITSG

-123 KALADFG
+123 KSLADFG
-130 YTVEEGDLPGEDF
+130 YTVQEGSLPGDDF
-143 QENMILFGR
+143 EENMILFGW

-159 NTKKTSNNMVMDQ
+159 NTKKTSNNMIFAQ
-172 PDATGKI
+172 PDATGTI
-179 PDPYVDPMEDKLE
+179 PDPYVDPMKDELE
-192 LMINEMQS
+192 LVINEMQG
-200 NPGGGTESGSGS
+200 NLDEGTS
-212 TTTASKKRKP
+212 TTTASKKQKP
-222 IKLNCIGVM
+222 IELKCIGVM

-242 YAVFMDISFAKKLQ
+242 YAVFMDVSFAKKLQ
-256 AEYNKLN
+256 EQYNKIN
-263 KIKESDTTKKSYDNV
+263 DVDTTNTKSSYDNV
-278 SVKADSV
+278 SVKAESV
-285 DNVAEVEEAIQAL
+285 EYVAEVEEAIQAL

-313 EEQMRTTQMILGG
+313 EQQMSTIQMILGG

-361 CVVGNIRSMF
+361 CVVGNIRTMF
-371 LMEAGTIGF
+371 LVEAGTIGF
-380 IGGIVGLV
+380 MGGILGLA

-398 SFAAGGDGSAMG
+398 SFAAAGNSISLGGIVGVGVTGSN
-410 GMMGIGMGMGGGTS
+410 

-433 LGALAFATMIGLV
+433 FGALVFATMIGLI
-446 SGSYP
+446 SGFYP

>member
-1 MKLKDMIGM
+1 MIGM

-23 LTIAGV
+23 LTVAGV
-29 VIGTCA
+29 IIGTCA
-35 IVVMVSFGIGMKE
+35 IVVMVSFGIGINE

-66 NYNQTQDATPLD
+66 NYNQTPESTPLD
-78 DEMIAQIEAL
+78 DDMIAKIEAI
-88 PHVAAVTP
+88 PHVVAVTP
-96 IYTLDWNAVTINSG
+96 VYTLDWNAVTINSG

-123 KALADFG
+123 ESLADFG
-130 YTVEEGDLPGEDF
+130 YTVQEGSLPGDDF
-143 QENMILFGR
+143 EENMILFGW

-159 NTKKTSNNMVMDQ
+159 NTKKTSNNMIFAQ
-172 PDATGKI
+172 PDATGTI
-179 PDPYVDPMEDKLE
+179 PDPYVDPMKDELE
-192 LMINEMQS
+192 LVINEMQG
-200 NPGGGTESGSGS
+200 NLDEGTS
-212 TTTASKKRKP
+212 TTTASKKQKP
-222 IKLNCIGVM
+222 IELKCIGVM

-242 YAVFMDISFAKKLQ
+242 YAVFMDVSFAKKLQ
-256 AEYNKLN
+256 EQYNKIN
-263 KIKESDTTKKSYDNV
+263 DVDTTNTKSSYDNV
-278 SVKADSV
+278 SVKAESV
-285 DNVAEVEEAIQAL
+285 EYVAEVEEAIQAL

-313 EEQMRTTQMILGG
+313 EQQMSTIQMILGG

-361 CVVGNIRSMF
+361 CVVGNIRTMF
-371 LMEAGTIGF
+371 LVEAGTIGF
-380 IGGIVGLV
+380 MGGILGLA

-398 SFAAGGDGSAMG
+398 SFAAAGNSISLGGIVGVGVTGSN
-410 GMMGIGMGMGGGTS
+410 

-433 LGALAFATMIGLV
+433 FGALVFATMIGLI
-446 SGSYP
+446 SGFYP

>member
-1 MKLKDMIGM
+1 MKWKDMIGM

-23 LTIAGV
+23 LTVAGV
-29 VIGTCA
+29 IIGTCA
-35 IVVMVSFGIGMKE
+35 IVVMVSFGIGINE

-66 NYNQTQDATPLD
+66 NYNQTPESTPLD
-78 DEMIAQIEAL
+78 DDMIAKIEAI
-88 PHVAAVTP
+88 PHVVAVTP
-96 IYTLDWNAVTINSG
+96 VYTLDWNAVTINSG

-123 KALADFG
+123 KSLADFG
-130 YTVEEGDLPGEDF
+130 YTVQEGSLPGDDF
-143 QENMILFGR
+143 EENMILFGW

-159 NTKKTSNNMVMDQ
+159 NTKKTSNNMIFAQ
-172 PDATGKI
+172 PDATGTI
-179 PDPYVDPMEDKLE
+179 PDPYVDPMKDELE
-192 LMINEMQS
+192 LVINEMQG
-200 NPGGGTESGSGS
+200 NLDEGTSS
-212 TTTASKKRKP
+212 TTASKKQKP
-222 IKLNCIGVM
+222 IELKCIGVM

-242 YAVFMDISFAKKLQ
+242 YAVFMDVSFAKKLQ
-256 AEYNKLN
+256 EQYNKIN
-263 KIKESDTTKKSYDNV
+263 DVDTTNTKSSYDNV
-278 SVKADSV
+278 SVKAESV
-285 DNVAEVEEAIQAL
+285 EYVAEVEEAIQAL

-313 EEQMRTTQMILGG
+313 EQQMSTIQMILGG

-361 CVVGNIRSMF
+361 CVVGNIRTMF
-371 LMEAGTIGF
+371 LVEAGTIGF
-380 IGGIVGLV
+380 MGGILGLA

-398 SFAAGGDGSAMG
+398 SFAAAGNSISLGGIVGVGVTGSN
-410 GMMGIGMGMGGGTS
+410 

-433 LGALAFATMIGLV
+433 FGALVFATMIGLI
-446 SGSYP
+446 SGFYP

>member
-1 MKLKDMIGM
+1 MKWKDMIGM

-23 LTIAGV
+23 LTVAGV
-29 VIGTCA
+29 IIGTCA
-35 IVVMVSFGIGMKE
+35 IVVMVSFGIGINE

-66 NYNQTQDATPLD
+66 NYNQTPESTPLD
-78 DEMIAQIEAL
+78 DDMIAKIEAI
-88 PHVAAVTP
+88 PHVVAVTP
-96 IYTLDWNAVTINSG
+96 VYTLDWNAVTINSG

-123 KALADFG
+123 KSLADFG
-130 YTVEEGDLPGEDF
+130 YMVQEGSLPGDDF
-143 QENMILFGR
+143 EENMILFGW

-159 NTKKTSNNMVMDQ
+159 NTKKTSNNMIFAQ
-172 PDATGKI
+172 PDATGTI
-179 PDPYVDPMEDKLE
+179 PDPYVDPMKDELE
-192 LMINEMQS
+192 LVINEMQG
-200 NPGGGTESGSGS
+200 NLDEGTS
-212 TTTASKKRKP
+212 TTTASKKQKP
-222 IKLNCIGVM
+222 IELKCIGVM

-242 YAVFMDISFAKKLQ
+242 YAVFMDVSFAKKLQ
-256 AEYNKLN
+256 EQYNKIN
-263 KIKESDTTKKSYDNV
+263 DVDTTNTKSSYDNV
-278 SVKADSV
+278 SVKAESV
-285 DNVAEVEEAIQAL
+285 EYVAEVEEAIQAL

-313 EEQMRTTQMILGG
+313 EQQMSTIQMILGG

-361 CVVGNIRSMF
+361 CVVGNIRTMF
-371 LMEAGTIGF
+371 LVEAGTIGF
-380 IGGIVGLV
+380 MGGILGLA

-398 SFAAGGDGSAMG
+398 SFAAAGNSISLGGIVGVGVTGSN
-410 GMMGIGMGMGGGTS
+410 

-433 LGALAFATMIGLV
+433 FGALVFATMIGLI
-446 SGSYP
+446 SGFYP

>member
-1 MKLKDMIGM
+1 MIGM

-23 LTIAGV
+23 LTVAGV
-29 VIGTCA
+29 IIGTCA
-35 IVVMVSFGIGMKE
+35 IVVMVSFGIGINE

-66 NYNQTQDATPLD
+66 NYNQTPESTPLD
-78 DEMIAQIEAL
+78 DDMIAKIEAI
-88 PHVAAVTP
+88 PHVVAVTP
-96 IYTLDWNAVTINSG
+96 VYTLDWNAVTINSG

-123 KALADFG
+123 KSLADFG
-130 YTVEEGDLPGEDF
+130 YTVQEGSLPGDDF
-143 QENMILFGR
+143 EENMILFGW

-159 NTKKTSNNMVMDQ
+159 NTKKTSNNMIFAQ
-172 PDATGKI
+172 PDATGTI
-179 PDPYVDPMEDKLE
+179 PDPYVDPMKDELE
-192 LMINEMQS
+192 LVINEMQG
-200 NPGGGTESGSGS
+200 NLDEGTS
-212 TTTASKKRKP
+212 TTTASKKQKP
-222 IKLNCIGVM
+222 IELKCIGVM

-242 YAVFMDISFAKKLQ
+242 YAVFMDVSFAKKLQ
-256 AEYNKLN
+256 EQYNKIN
-263 KIKESDTTKKSYDNV
+263 DVDTTNTKSSYDNV
-278 SVKADSV
+278 SVKAERV
-285 DNVAEVEEAIQAL
+285 EYVAEVEEAIQAL

-313 EEQMRTTQMILGG
+313 EQQMSTIQMILGG

-361 CVVGNIRSMF
+361 CVVGNIRTMF
-371 LMEAGTIGF
+371 LVEAGTIGF
-380 IGGIVGLV
+380 MGGILGLA

-398 SFAAGGDGSAMG
+398 SFAAAGNSISLGGIVGVGVTGSN
-410 GMMGIGMGMGGGTS
+410 

-433 LGALAFATMIGLV
+433 FGALVFATMIGLI
-446 SGSYP
+446 SGFYP

>member
-1 MKLKDMIGM
+1 MIGM

-23 LTIAGV
+23 LTVAGV
-29 VIGTCA
+29 IIGTCA
-35 IVVMVSFGIGMKE
+35 IVVMVSFGIGINE

-66 NYNQTQDATPLD
+66 NYNQTPESTPLD
-78 DEMIAQIEAL
+78 DDMIAKIEAI
-88 PHVAAVTP
+88 PHVVAVTP
-96 IYTLDWNAVTINSG
+96 VYTRDWNAVTINSG

-123 KALADFG
+123 KSLADFG
-130 YTVEEGDLPGEDF
+130 YTVQEGSLPGDDF
-143 QENMILFGR
+143 EENMILFGW

-159 NTKKTSNNMVMDQ
+159 NTKKTSNNMIFAQ
-172 PDATGKI
+172 PDATGTI
-179 PDPYVDPMEDKLE
+179 PDPYVDPMKDELE
-192 LMINEMQS
+192 LVINEMQG
-200 NPGGGTESGSGS
+200 NLDEGTS
-212 TTTASKKRKP
+212 TTTASKKQKP
-222 IKLNCIGVM
+222 IELKCIGVM

-242 YAVFMDISFAKKLQ
+242 YAVFMDVSFAKKLQ
-256 AEYNKLN
+256 EQYNKIN
-263 KIKESDTTKKSYDNV
+263 DVDTTNTKSSYDNV
-278 SVKADSV
+278 SVKAESV
-285 DNVAEVEEAIQAL
+285 EYVAEVEEAIQAL

-313 EEQMRTTQMILGG
+313 EQQMSTIQMILGG

-361 CVVGNIRSMF
+361 CVVGNIRTMF
-371 LMEAGTIGF
+371 LVEAGTIGF
-380 IGGIVGLV
+380 MGGILGLA

-398 SFAAGGDGSAMG
+398 SFAAAGNSISLGGIVGVGVTGSN
-410 GMMGIGMGMGGGTS
+410 

-433 LGALAFATMIGLV
+433 FGALVFATMIGLI
-446 SGSYP
+446 SGFYP

>member
-1 MKLKDMIGM
+1 MIGM

-23 LTIAGV
+23 LTVAGV
-29 VIGTCA
+29 IIGTCA
-35 IVVMVSFGIGMKE
+35 IVVMVSFGIGINE

-66 NYNQTQDATPLD
+66 NYNQTPESTPLD
-78 DEMIAQIEAL
+78 DDMIAKIEAI
-88 PHVAAVTP
+88 PHVVAVTP
-96 IYTLDWNAVTINSG
+96 VYTLDWNAVTINSG

-123 KALADFG
+123 KSLADFG
-130 YTVEEGDLPGEDF
+130 YTVQEGSLPGDDF
-143 QENMILFGR
+143 EENMILFGW

-159 NTKKTSNNMVMDQ
+159 NTKKTSNNMIFAQ
-172 PDATGKI
+172 PDATGTI
-179 PDPYVDPMEDKLE
+179 PDPYVDPMKDELE
-192 LMINEMQS
+192 LVINEMQG
-200 NPGGGTESGSGS
+200 NLDEGTS
-212 TTTASKKRKP
+212 TTTASKKQKP
-222 IKLNCIGVM
+222 IELKCIGVM

-242 YAVFMDISFAKKLQ
+242 YAVFMDVSFAKKLQ
-256 AEYNKLN
+256 EQYNKIN
-263 KIKESDTTKKSYDNV
+263 DVDTTNTKSSYDNV
-278 SVKADSV
+278 SVKAESV
-285 DNVAEVEEAIQAL
+285 EYVAEVEEAIQAL

-306 ESIRKPL
+306 ENIRKPL
-313 EEQMRTTQMILGG
+313 EQQMSTIQMILGG

-361 CVVGNIRSMF
+361 CVVGNIRTMF
-371 LMEAGTIGF
+371 LVEAGTIGF
-380 IGGIVGLV
+380 MGGILGLA

-398 SFAAGGDGSAMG
+398 SFAAAGNSISLGGIVGVGVTGSN
-410 GMMGIGMGMGGGTS
+410 

-433 LGALAFATMIGLV
+433 FGALVFATMIGLI
-446 SGSYP
+446 SGFYP

>member
-1 MKLKDMIGM
+1 MIGM

-23 LTIAGV
+23 LTVAGV
-29 VIGTCA
+29 IIGTCA
-35 IVVMVSFGIGMKE
+35 IVVMVSFGIGINE

-66 NYNQTQDATPLD
+66 NYNQTPESTPLD
-78 DEMIAQIEAL
+78 DDMIAKIEAI
-88 PHVAAVTP
+88 PHVVAVTP
-96 IYTLDWNAVTINSG
+96 VYTLDWNAVTINSG

-123 KALADFG
+123 KSLADFG
-130 YTVEEGDLPGEDF
+130 YMVQEGSLPGDDF
-143 QENMILFGR
+143 EENMILFGW

-159 NTKKTSNNMVMDQ
+159 NTKKTSNNMIFAQ
-172 PDATGKI
+172 PDATGTI
-179 PDPYVDPMEDKLE
+179 PDPYVDPMKDELE
-192 LMINEMQS
+192 LVINEMQG
-200 NPGGGTESGSGS
+200 NLDEGTS
-212 TTTASKKRKP
+212 TTTASKKQKP
-222 IKLNCIGVM
+222 IELKCIGVM

-242 YAVFMDISFAKKLQ
+242 YAVFMDVSFAKKLQ
-256 AEYNKLN
+256 EQYNKIN
-263 KIKESDTTKKSYDNV
+263 DVDTTNTKSSYDNV
-278 SVKADSV
+278 SVKAESV
-285 DNVAEVEEAIQAL
+285 EYVAEVEEAIQAL

-313 EEQMRTTQMILGG
+313 EQQMSTIQMILGG

-361 CVVGNIRSMF
+361 CVVGNIRTMF
-371 LMEAGTIGF
+371 LVEAGTIGF
-380 IGGIVGLV
+380 MGGILGLA

-398 SFAAGGDGSAMG
+398 SFAAAGNSISLGGIVGVGVTGSN
-410 GMMGIGMGMGGGTS
+410 

-433 LGALAFATMIGLV
+433 FGALVFATMIGLI
-446 SGSYP
+446 SGFYP

>member
-1 MKLKDMIGM
+1 MIGM
-10 SLSNLF
+10 SFSNLF

-23 LTIAGV
+23 LTVAGV
-29 VIGTCA
+29 IIGTCA
-35 IVVMVSFGIGMKE
+35 IVVMVSFGIGINE

-66 NYNQTQDATPLD
+66 NYNQTPESTPLD
-78 DEMIAQIEAL
+78 DDMIAKIEAI
-88 PHVAAVTP
+88 PHVVAVTP
-96 IYTLDWNAVTINSG
+96 VYTLDWNAVTINSG

-123 KALADFG
+123 KSLADFG
-130 YTVEEGDLPGEDF
+130 YTVQEGSLPGDDF
-143 QENMILFGR
+143 EENMILFGW

-159 NTKKTSNNMVMDQ
+159 NTKKTSNNMIFAQ
-172 PDATGKI
+172 PDATGTI
-179 PDPYVDPMEDKLE
+179 PDPYVDPMKDELE
-192 LMINEMQS
+192 LVINEMQG
-200 NPGGGTESGSGS
+200 NLDEGTS
-212 TTTASKKRKP
+212 TTTASKKQKP
-222 IKLNCIGVM
+222 IELKCIGVM

-242 YAVFMDISFAKKLQ
+242 YAVFMDVSFAKKLQ
-256 AEYNKLN
+256 EQYNKIN
-263 KIKESDTTKKSYDNV
+263 DVDTTNTKSSYDNV
-278 SVKADSV
+278 SVKAESV
-285 DNVAEVEEAIQAL
+285 EYVAEVEEAIQAL

-313 EEQMRTTQMILGG
+313 EQQMSTIQMILGG

-361 CVVGNIRSMF
+361 CVVGNIRTMF
-371 LMEAGTIGF
+371 LVEAGTIGF
-380 IGGIVGLV
+380 MGGILGLA

-398 SFAAGGDGSAMG
+398 SFAAAGNSISLGGIVGVGVTGSN
-410 GMMGIGMGMGGGTS
+410 

-433 LGALAFATMIGLV
+433 FGALVFATMIGLI
-446 SGSYP
+446 SGFYP

>member
-1 MKLKDMIGM
+1 MIGM

-23 LTIAGV
+23 LTVAGV
-29 VIGTCA
+29 IIGTCA
-35 IVVMVSFGIGMKE
+35 IVVMVSFGIGINE

-66 NYNQTQDATPLD
+66 NYNQTPESTPLD
-78 DEMIAQIEAL
+78 DDMIAKIEAI
-88 PHVAAVTP
+88 PHVVAVTP
-96 IYTLDWNAVTINSG
+96 VYTLDWNAVTINSG

-123 KALADFG
+123 KSLADFG
-130 YTVEEGDLPGEDF
+130 YTVQEGSLPGDDF
-143 QENMILFGR
+143 EENMSLFGW

-159 NTKKTSNNMVMDQ
+159 NTKKTSNNMIFAQ
-172 PDATGKI
+172 PDATGTI
-179 PDPYVDPMEDKLE
+179 PDPYVDPMKDELE
-192 LMINEMQS
+192 LVINEMQG
-200 NPGGGTESGSGS
+200 NLDEGTS
-212 TTTASKKRKP
+212 TTTSSKKQKP
-222 IKLNCIGVM
+222 IELKCIGVM

-242 YAVFMDISFAKKLQ
+242 YAVFMDVSFAKKLQ
-256 AEYNKLN
+256 EQYNKIN
-263 KIKESDTTKKSYDNV
+263 DVDTTNTKSSYDNV
-278 SVKADSV
+278 SVKAESV
-285 DNVAEVEEAIQAL
+285 EYVAEVEEAIQAL

-313 EEQMRTTQMILGG
+313 EQQMSTIQMILGG

-361 CVVGNIRSMF
+361 CVVGNIRTMF
-371 LMEAGTIGF
+371 LVEAGTIGF
-380 IGGIVGLV
+380 MGGILGLA

-398 SFAAGGDGSAMG
+398 SFAAAGNSISLGGIVGVGVTGSN
-410 GMMGIGMGMGGGTS
+410 

-433 LGALAFATMIGLV
+433 FGALVFATMIGLI
-446 SGSYP
+446 SGFYP

>member
-1 MKLKDMIGM
+1 MIGM

-23 LTIAGV
+23 LTVAGV
-29 VIGTCA
+29 IIGTCA
-35 IVVMVSFGIGMKE
+35 IVVMVSFGIGINE

-66 NYNQTQDATPLD
+66 NYNQTPESTPLD
-78 DEMIAQIEAL
+78 DDMIAKIEAI
-88 PHVAAVTP
+88 PHVVAVTP
-96 IYTLDWNAVTINSG
+96 VYTLDWNAVTINSG

-123 KALADFG
+123 KSLADFG
-130 YTVEEGDLPGEDF
+130 YTVQEGSLPGDDF
-143 QENMILFGR
+143 EENMILFGW

-159 NTKKTSNNMVMDQ
+159 NTKKTSNNMIFAQ
-172 PDATGKI
+172 PDATGTI
-179 PDPYVDPMEDKLE
+179 PDPYVDPMKDELE
-192 LMINEMQS
+192 LVINEMQG
-200 NPGGGTESGSGS
+200 NLDEGTS
-212 TTTASKKRKP
+212 TTTASKKQKP
-222 IKLNCIGVM
+222 IELKCIGVM

-242 YAVFMDISFAKKLQ
+242 YAVFMDVSFAKKLQ
-256 AEYNKLN
+256 EQYNKIN
-263 KIKESDTTKKSYDNV
+263 DVDTTNTKSSYDNV
-278 SVKADSV
+278 SVKAESV
-285 DNVAEVEEAIQAL
+285 EYVAEVEEAIQAL

-313 EEQMRTTQMILGG
+313 EQQMSTIQMILGG

-361 CVVGNIRSMF
+361 CVVGNIRTMF
-371 LMEAGTIGF
+371 LVEAGTIGF
-380 IGGIVGLV
+380 MGGILGLV

-398 SFAAGGDGSAMG
+398 SFAAAGNSISLGGIVGVGVTGSN
-410 GMMGIGMGMGGGTS
+410 

-433 LGALAFATMIGLV
+433 FGALVFATMIGLI
-446 SGSYP
+446 SGFYP

>member
-1 MKLKDMIGM
+1 MKWKDMIGM

-23 LTIAGV
+23 LTVAGV
-29 VIGTCA
+29 IIGTCA
-35 IVVMVSFGIGMKE
+35 IVVMVSFGIGINE

-66 NYNQTQDATPLD
+66 NYNQTPESTPLD
-78 DEMIAQIEAL
+78 DDMIAKIEAI
-88 PHVAAVTP
+88 PHVVAVTP
-96 IYTLDWNAVTINSG
+96 VYTLDWNAVTINSG

-123 KALADFG
+123 KSLADFG
-130 YTVEEGDLPGEDF
+130 YTVQEGSLPGDDF
-143 QENMILFGR
+143 EENMILFGW

-159 NTKKTSNNMVMDQ
+159 NTKKTSNNMIFAQ
-172 PDATGKI
+172 PDATGTI
-179 PDPYVDPMEDKLE
+179 PDPYVDPMKDELE
-192 LMINEMQS
+192 LVINEMQG
-200 NPGGGTESGSGS
+200 NLDEGTS
-212 TTTASKKRKP
+212 TTTASKKQKP
-222 IKLNCIGVM
+222 IELKCIGVM

-242 YAVFMDISFAKKLQ
+242 YAVFMDVSFAKKLQ
-256 AEYNKLN
+256 EQYNKIN
-263 KIKESDTTKKSYDNV
+263 DVDTTNTKSSYDNV
-278 SVKADSV
+278 SVKAESV
-285 DNVAEVEEAIQAL
+285 EYVAEVEEAIQAL

-313 EEQMRTTQMILGG
+313 EQQMSTIQMSLGG

-361 CVVGNIRSMF
+361 CVVGNIRTMF
-371 LMEAGTIGF
+371 LVEAGTIGF
-380 IGGIVGLV
+380 MGGILGLA

-398 SFAAGGDGSAMG
+398 SFAAAGNSISLGGIVGVGVTGSN
-410 GMMGIGMGMGGGTS
+410 

-433 LGALAFATMIGLV
+433 FGALVFATMIGLI
-446 SGSYP
+446 SGFYP

>member
-1 MKLKDMIGM
+1 MIGM

-23 LTIAGV
+23 LTVAGV
-29 VIGTCA
+29 IIGTCA
-35 IVVMVSFGIGMKE
+35 IVVMVSFGIGINE

-66 NYNQTQDATPLD
+66 NYNQTPESTPLD
-78 DEMIAQIEAL
+78 DDMIAKIEAI
-88 PHVAAVTP
+88 PHVVAVTP
-96 IYTLDWNAVTINSG
+96 VYTLDWNAVTINSG

-123 KALADFG
+123 KSLADFG
-130 YTVEEGDLPGEDF
+130 YTVQEGSLPGDDF
-143 QENMILFGR
+143 EENMILFGW

-159 NTKKTSNNMVMDQ
+159 NTKKTSNNMIFAQ
-172 PDATGKI
+172 PDATGTI
-179 PDPYVDPMEDKLE
+179 PDPYVDPMKDELE
-192 LMINEMQS
+192 LVINEMQG
-200 NPGGGTESGSGS
+200 NLDEGTS
-212 TTTASKKRKP
+212 TTTASKKQKP
-222 IKLNCIGVM
+222 IELKCIGVM

-242 YAVFMDISFAKKLQ
+242 YAVFMDVSFAKKLQ
-256 AEYNKLN
+256 EQYNKIN
-263 KIKESDTTKKSYDNV
+263 DVDTTNTKSSYDNV
-278 SVKADSV
+278 SVKAESV
-285 DNVAEVEEAIQAL
+285 EYVAEVEEAIQAL

-313 EEQMRTTQMILGG
+313 EQQMSTIQMILGG

-332 LVAALGITNTM
+332 LVAALGVTNTM

-361 CVVGNIRSMF
+361 CVVGNIRTMF
-371 LMEAGTIGF
+371 LVEAGTIGF
-380 IGGIVGLV
+380 MGGILGLA

-398 SFAAGGDGSAMG
+398 SFAAAGNSISLGGIVGVGVTGSN
-410 GMMGIGMGMGGGTS
+410 

-433 LGALAFATMIGLV
+433 FGALVFATMIGLI
-446 SGSYP
+446 SGFYP

>member
-1 MKLKDMIGM
+1 MKWKDMIGM

-23 LTIAGV
+23 LTVAGV
-29 VIGTCA
+29 IIGTCA
-35 IVVMVSFGIGMKE
+35 IVVMVSFGIGINE

-66 NYNQTQDATPLD
+66 NYNQTPESTPLD
-78 DEMIAQIEAL
+78 DDMIAKIEAI
-88 PHVAAVTP
+88 PHVVAVTP
-96 IYTLDWNAVTINSG
+96 VYTLDWNAVTINSG

-123 KALADFG
+123 KSLADFG
-130 YTVEEGDLPGEDF
+130 YTVQEGSLPGDDF
-143 QENMILFGR
+143 EENMILFGW

-159 NTKKTSNNMVMDQ
+159 NTKKTSNNMIFAQ
-172 PDATGKI
+172 PDATGTI
-179 PDPYVDPMEDKLE
+179 PDPYVDPMKDELE
-192 LMINEMQS
+192 LVINEMQG
-200 NPGGGTESGSGS
+200 NLDEGTS
-212 TTTASKKRKP
+212 TTTASKKQKP
-222 IKLNCIGVM
+222 IELKCIGVM

-242 YAVFMDISFAKKLQ
+242 YAVFMDVSFAKKLQ
-256 AEYNKLN
+256 EQYNKIN
-263 KIKESDTTKKSYDNV
+263 DVDTTNTKSSYDNV
-278 SVKADSV
+278 SVKAESV
-285 DNVAEVEEAIQAL
+285 EYVAEVEEAIQAL

-313 EEQMRTTQMILGG
+313 EQQMSTIQMILGG

-361 CVVGNIRSMF
+361 CVVGNIHTMF
-371 LMEAGTIGF
+371 LVEAGTIGF
-380 IGGIVGLV
+380 MGGILGLA

-398 SFAAGGDGSAMG
+398 SFAAAGNSISLGGIVGVGVTGSN
-410 GMMGIGMGMGGGTS
+410 

-433 LGALAFATMIGLV
+433 FGALVFATMIGLI
-446 SGSYP
+446 SGFYP

>member
-1 MKLKDMIGM
+1 MKWKDMIGM

-23 LTIAGV
+23 LTVAGV
-29 VIGTCA
+29 IIGTCA
-35 IVVMVSFGIGMKE
+35 IVVMVSFGIGINE

-66 NYNQTQDATPLD
+66 NYNQTPESTPLD
-78 DEMIAQIEAL
+78 DEMIAQIEAI

-96 IYTLDWNAVTINSG
+96 VYTLDWNAVTINSG

-123 KALADFG
+123 KSLADFG
-130 YTVEEGDLPGEDF
+130 YTVQEGSLPGDDF
-143 QENMILFGR
+143 QENMILFGW

-159 NTKKTSNNMVMDQ
+159 NTKKTSNNMIFAQ

-179 PDPYVDPMEDKLE
+179 PDPYVDPMKDELE
-192 LMINEMQS
+192 LVINEMQG
-200 NPGGGTESGSGS
+200 NLDEGTG
-212 TTTASKKRKP
+212 TTTASKKQKP
-222 IKLNCIGVM
+222 IKLECIGVM

-242 YAVFMDISFAKKLQ
+242 YAVFMDVSFAKKLQ
-256 AEYNKLN
+256 AEYNKIN
-263 KIKESDTTKKSYDNV
+263 DIDTTNMSSSYDNV
-278 SVKADSV
+278 SVKAESV
-285 DNVAEVEEAIQAL
+285 EYVAEVEEAIQAL

-313 EEQMRTTQMILGG
+313 EEQMNTIQIILGG

-361 CVVGNIRSMF
+361 CVVGNIRTMF
-371 LMEAGTIGF
+371 LVEAGTIGF
-380 IGGIVGLV
+380 MGGVLGLA

-398 SFAAGGDGSAMG
+398 SFAAGGNSISLGGILGVGVTGSN
-410 GMMGIGMGMGGGTS
+410 
-424 VSIIPVWLA
+424 VSIIPIWLA
-433 LGALAFATMIGLV
+433 AGALVFATMIGLI
-446 SGSYP
+446 SGFYP

>member
-1 MKLKDMIGM
+1 MIGM
-10 SLSNLF
+10 SLSTLF

-23 LTIAGV
+23 LTVAGV
-29 VIGTCA
+29 IIGTCA
-35 IVVMVSFGIGMKE
+35 IVVMVSFGIGINE

-66 NYNQTQDATPLD
+66 NYNQTPESTPLD
-78 DEMIAQIEAL
+78 DDMIAKIEAI
-88 PHVAAVTP
+88 PHVVAVTP
-96 IYTLDWNAVTINSG
+96 VYTLDWNAVTINSG

-123 KALADFG
+123 KSLADFG
-130 YTVEEGDLPGEDF
+130 YTVQEGSLPGDDF
-143 QENMILFGR
+143 EENMILFGW

-159 NTKKTSNNMVMDQ
+159 NTKKTSNNMIFAQ
-172 PDATGKI
+172 PDATGTI
-179 PDPYVDPMEDKLE
+179 PDPYVDPMKDELE
-192 LMINEMQS
+192 LVINEMQG
-200 NPGGGTESGSGS
+200 NLDEGTS
-212 TTTASKKRKP
+212 TTTASKKQKP
-222 IKLNCIGVM
+222 IELKCIGVM

-242 YAVFMDISFAKKLQ
+242 YAVFMDVSFAKKLQ
-256 AEYNKLN
+256 EQYNKIN
-263 KIKESDTTKKSYDNV
+263 DVDTTNTKSSYDNV
-278 SVKADSV
+278 SVKAESV
-285 DNVAEVEEAIQAL
+285 EYVAEVEEAIQAL

-313 EEQMRTTQMILGG
+313 EQQMSTIQMILGG

-361 CVVGNIRSMF
+361 CVVGNIRTMF
-371 LMEAGTIGF
+371 LVEAGTIGF
-380 IGGIVGLV
+380 MGGILGLA

-398 SFAAGGDGSAMG
+398 SFAAAGNSISLGGIVGVGVTGSN
-410 GMMGIGMGMGGGTS
+410 

-433 LGALAFATMIGLV
+433 FGALVFATMIGLI
-446 SGSYP
+446 SGFYP